1 MRTSALQHIK
11 FYLKISRPGLWF
23 PTIWLYMLPF
33 GGQQFWVEP
42 LFWLGLL
49 YVTFPLN
56 FLIYG
61 WNDIVDYETDQLNPR
76 KDSFLFGAKGTKE
89 QLAQLPQA
97 ITKVQLF
104 FCLIFIALEGWEMVT
119 LFAVLGGILVAYN
132 FPQKGLRNIPG
143 LDLAAQFGYLMVVP
157 FSIMVNDLMDLRWLT
172 YFYLLL
178 FAVQSQLIGEVMDIT
193 PDRKA
198 GRTTTA
204 TTLGM
209 RATKVLI
216 IIIVATETTLLFFAY
231 GDYIFGSMLGLG
243 LIWLVLDLTLIYKT
257 KRYTLEQMQLFG
269 VGSNV
274 IALVS
279 MAYVWWSGC
288 LL

>member
-1 MRTSALQHIK
+1 MLN
-11 FYLKISRPGLWF
+11 YLLLKGYKTNNEFTNNDISMSNNVSMKQLLFHLKVSRPGLWF
-23 PTIWLYMLPF
+23 PT
-33 GGQQFWVEP
+33 V
-42 LFWLGLL
+42 
-49 YVTFPLN
+49 

-76 KDSFLFGAKGTKE
+76 KDSYLFGAKGTKE
-89 QLAQLPQA
+89 QLAQLPKAMA
-97 ITKVQLF
+97 IVQVI
-104 FCLIFIALEGWEMVT
+104 FCAFFIAMEGWRMVI
-119 LFAVLGGILVAYN
+119 LFAVLGFILVAYN
-132 FPQKGLRNIPG
+132 FPKYGWRNMPG
-143 LDLAAQFGYLMVVP
+143 LDLAAQFGYLLVVP
-157 FSIMVNDLMDLRWLT
+157 FSIMVNDLADLRWLT
-172 YFYLLL
+172 YLYLSL

-209 RATKVLI
+209 RGTKMLI
-216 IIIVATETTLLFFAY
+216 ILIVATETALLMFAY
-231 GDYIFGSMLGLG
+231 GDYIFGGMLGMG
-243 LIWLVLDLTLIYKT
+243 LIWLLLDLFVIYKT
-257 KRYTLEQMQLFG
+257 KRYTIEQMQLFG

-279 MAYVWWSGC
+279 MVYVWWSGC

>member
-1 MRTSALQHIK
+1 MSTSAPQHVK
-11 FYLKISRPGLWF
+11 FYLKVSRPGLWF
-23 PTIWLYMLPF
+23 PTIWLYILPF
-33 GGQQFWVEP
+33 GGQQFWTEP
-42 LFWLGLL
+42 MFWLGLL

-76 KDSFLFGAKGTKE
+76 KDSYLFGAKGTKT
-89 QLAQLPQA
+89 QLAELPKVIA
-97 ITKVQLF
+97 RVQLV
-104 FCLIFIALEGWEMVT
+104 FCLLFIIIEGWQMLA
-119 LFAVLGGILVAYN
+119 LFAILGAILVAYN
-132 FPQKGLRNIPG
+132 FPKHGLRNMPG
-143 LDLAAQFGYLMVVP
+143 LDLAAQFGYLLVVP
-157 FSIMVNDLMDLRWLT
+157 FSIMVNDLADLRYLT

-178 FAVQSQLIGEVMDIT
+178 FAIQSQLIGEVMDIT

-209 RATKVLI
+209 RGTKMLI
-216 IIIVATETTLLFFAY
+216 ILIVAIETTLLFFIY
-231 GDYIFGSMLGLG
+231 RDYVFGGMLGVG
-243 LIWLVLDLTLIYKT
+243 LIWLILDLFVIYKT
-257 KRYTLEQMQLFG
+257 KRYTVEQMQLFG

-274 IALVS
+274 VALVS

>member
-1 MRTSALQHIK
+1 MK
-11 FYLKISRPGLWF
+11 FYLKVSRPGLWF

-42 LFWLGLL
+42 LFWVGLL
-49 YVTFPLN
+49 YVCFPLN

-76 KDSFLFGAKGTKE
+76 KDSYLFGAKGTKE
-89 QLAQLPQA
+89 QLAQLPKTIA
-97 ITKVQLF
+97 LVQVVFCLF
-104 FCLIFIALEGWEMVT
+104 FIAVEGWKMLM
-119 LFAVLGGILVAYN
+119 LFSVLGLILIAYN
-132 FPQKGLRNIPG
+132 FPKHGLRTMPG
-143 LDLAAQFGYLMVVP
+143 FDLAAQFGYLLVVP
-157 FSIMVNDLMDLRWLT
+157 FSIMVNDLADLRWLT
-172 YFYLLL
+172 YFYLFL

-209 RATKVLI
+209 RGTKALI
-216 IIIVATETTLLFFAY
+216 ILIVAIETGLLLFVY
-231 GDYIFGSMLGLG
+231 GDYIFGGMLGMG
-243 LIWLVLDLTLIYKT
+243 LIWLLLDLFVIYKT
-257 KRYTLEQMQLFG
+257 QRYTLEQMQLFG

-279 MAYVWWSGC
+279 MVYVWWSGC